1 MHGGQE
7 PRINFDVK
15 LLREYTRYKA
25 VQKVKSGAGGD
36 VHSMKKN
43 IICIECNRCFNDIP
57 NLKGHMKNIHPTV
70 EQFIVTES
78 NFIYLPEVKSTYLRC
93 FPCNIG
99 FNSLLA
105 YKLHIKDKH
114 KSGLFFIE
122 RHCNLEAK
130 IKKKNLR
137 CVLIYF
143 PILDHIVFLA

>member
-57 NLKGHMKNIHPTV
+57 NLKGHMKNIHQV
-70 EQFIVTES
+70 EQFTVTEK
-78 NFIYLPEVKSTYLRC
+78 NFIYLPSDVKSTYLRC
-93 FPCNIG
+93 FPCAIQ
-99 FNSLLA
+99 FNLSLS

-114 KSGLFFIE
+114 KSGMNSFTMLCTPLISHIFI
-122 RHCNLEAK
+122 NLV
-130 IKKKNLR
+130 NF
-137 CVLIYF
+137 YYG
-143 PILDHIVFLA
+143 DY